1 MTSRTKI
8 LLIVGAGVAAFIGL
22 FAIIFISVWSFTSGP
37 ADAGTA
43 LLEKIGRGD
52 IQGAYDDTH
61 PALKQ
66 KTSYEA
72 FEGYMKAKGLTGYKD
87 VFWSNRKIDNGQ
99 ASIQGTIETAQRKYQ
114 GEMVLFKH
122 GQNWRVAWFAVK

>member
-1 MTSRTKI
+1 MSSRAKI
-8 LLIVGAGVAAFIGL
+8 LLIVFGGIAAFVGL
-22 FAIIFISVWSFTSGP
+22 FAIIFISIWSFTGGP

-43 LLEKIGRGD
+43 LLEKIGSGD
-52 IQGAYDDTH
+52 IQGAYNDTH

-66 KTSYEA
+66 KTSYQA
-72 FEGYMKAKGLTGYKD
+72 FARYMQAKGLTSYKD

-99 ASIQGTIETAQRKYQ
+99 ARIQGTIETAQRKYQ

-122 GQNWRVAWFAVK
+122 GQDWRVAWFAVK